1 VPESARDR
9 ERGDKGGGGIG
20 GHKREREKTRGRVMG
35 EERETKRDKEKGTL
49 RGRERET
56 AIETERSE

>member
-1 VPESARDR
+1 ME
-9 ERGDKGGGGIG
+9 GI
-20 GHKREREKTRGRVMG
+20 REREKTRGRVMG

-56 AIETERSE
+56 AIETERQ